1 MPTYEYVCRACRHEF
16 ERFQPI
22 TSSPVRTCPKCGRK
36 RVERKIGIGA
46 AVLFKGGGFYETDYR
61 SESYRKTEEAEK
73 KESEK
78 ASEKTSEKASEK
90 KPADSAKPTDSK
102 VVPAPKETDKP
113 AEKAVAASTI
123 SESKSQAS
131 TQIASQA
138 SSPASRETPAMPR
151 EKQEKKSAREG
162 RGVGNLKQPA
172 KTPSR
177 ASKPARKTKK

>member
-78 ASEKTSEKASEK
+78 
-90 KPADSAKPTDSK
+90 KPAEIAKPTDSK
-102 VVPAPKETDKP
+102 VAPVAKEKDKP
-113 AEKAVAASTI
+113 AEKAAAASTI

-131 TQIASQA
+131 TQIPSQA
-138 SSPASRETPAMPR
+138 IRETPANPR

-162 RGVGNLKQPA
+162 RGVGNLKQPV
-172 KTPSR
+172 KTPIR
-177 ASKPARKTKK
+177 ASKPARKTKNK

>member
-78 ASEKTSEKASEK
+78 ASEKPSEK

-113 AEKAVAASTI
+113 AEKAAAASTI

-131 TQIASQA
+131 TQIA
-138 SSPASRETPAMPR
+138 SPASRETPAMPR

-177 ASKPARKTKK
+177 ASKPARKTKNK

>member
-78 ASEKTSEKASEK
+78 ASEKASDK

-113 AEKAVAASTI
+113 AEKAAAASTI

-131 TQIASQA
+131 TQIA
-138 SSPASRETPAMPR
+138 SPASRETPAMPR

-177 ASKPARKTKK
+177 ASKPARKTKNK

>member
-73 KESEK
+73 KETEK
-78 ASEKTSEKASEK
+78 ASEKASEK
-90 KPADSAKPTDSK
+90 KSADSAKPTDNK

-113 AEKAVAASTI
+113 AEKAAAASTI

-131 TQIASQA
+131 SQA
-138 SSPASRETPAMPR
+138 SSQAPSPASRETPANPR

>member
-78 ASEKTSEKASEK
+78 ASEKASEK

-113 AEKAVAASTI
+113 AEKAAAASTI

-131 TQIASQA
+131 SQIASQA

-177 ASKPARKTKK
+177 ASKPARKTKNK

>member
-78 ASEKTSEKASEK
+78 ASEKASDK

-131 TQIASQA
+131 TQA

-177 ASKPARKTKK
+177 ASKPARKTKNK

>member
-78 ASEKTSEKASEK
+78 ASEKPSEK

-113 AEKAVAASTI
+113 AEKAAAASTI

-138 SSPASRETPAMPR
+138 HSQAIRETPTIPSER
-151 EKQEKKSAREG
+151 QEKKSAREG

-177 ASKPARKTKK
+177 ASKPARKTKNK

>member
-78 ASEKTSEKASEK
+78 ASEKASEK

-113 AEKAVAASTI
+113 AEKAAAASTI

-138 SSPASRETPAMPR
+138 SSPASRETPTNPR

-177 ASKPARKTKK
+177 ASKPARNTKNK

>member
-73 KESEK
+73 K
-78 ASEKTSEKASEK
+78 ASEK

-102 VVPAPKETDKP
+102 VVPVAKETEKP
-113 AEKAVAASTI
+113 AEKAAVASTI
-123 SESKSQAS
+123 SESKSQAT

-138 SSPASRETPAMPR
+138 PVQVSRETPTIPR

-177 ASKPARKTKK
+177 ASKPARKTKNK

>member
-78 ASEKTSEKASEK
+78 ASEK

-113 AEKAVAASTI
+113 AEKAAAASTI

-131 TQIASQA
+131 SQVP
-138 SSPASRETPAMPR
+138 SQEFRETPTNPR

-177 ASKPARKTKK
+177 ASKPARKTKNK

>member
-78 ASEKTSEKASEK
+78 ASEKASEK

-113 AEKAVAASTI
+113 AEKAAAASTI

-131 TQIASQA
+131 TQI
-138 SSPASRETPAMPR
+138 PKETPAIPR

-177 ASKPARKTKK
+177 ASKPARKTKNK

>member
-73 KESEK
+73 KE
-78 ASEKTSEKASEK
+78 TEK
-90 KPADSAKPTDSK
+90 KPAEIAKPTDSK
-102 VVPAPKETDKP
+102 VAPAAKETDKP
-113 AEKAVAASTI
+113 AEKAAVASTI
-123 SESKSQAS
+123 SESKSQAT
-131 TQIASQA
+131 TQI
-138 SSPASRETPAMPR
+138 PKETPAIPR

-177 ASKPARKTKK
+177 ASKPARKTKNK

>member
-78 ASEKTSEKASEK
+78 ASEKASEK

-113 AEKAVAASTI
+113 AEKAAAASTI

-177 ASKPARKTKK
+177 ASKPARKTKNK

>member
-78 ASEKTSEKASEK
+78 ASEKASEK

-113 AEKAVAASTI
+113 AEKAAAASTI

-131 TQIASQA
+131 TQIAS
-138 SSPASRETPAMPR
+138 PAPSQEFRETPTNPR

-177 ASKPARKTKK
+177 ASKPARKTKNK

>member
-131 TQIASQA
+131 TQA

-177 ASKPARKTKK
+177 ASKPARKTKNK

>member
-78 ASEKTSEKASEK
+78 ASEKASEK

-113 AEKAVAASTI
+113 AEKAAAASTI

-151 EKQEKKSAREG
+151 EQQEKKSAREG

-177 ASKPARKTKK
+177 ASKPARKTKNK

>member
-73 KESEK
+73 KE
-78 ASEKTSEKASEK
+78 TEK
-90 KPADSAKPTDSK
+90 KPAESAKPTDSK
-102 VVPAPKETDKP
+102 VAPAAKETDKP
-113 AEKAVAASTI
+113 AEKAAAASTI

-131 TQIASQA
+131 SQA
-138 SSPASRETPAMPR
+138 PAQASGETPANPR

>member
-78 ASEKTSEKASEK
+78 ASEKASEK
-90 KPADSAKPTDSK
+90 KPSESAKTTDSK
-102 VVPAPKETDKP
+102 VAPAAKGTDKP
-113 AEKAVAASTI
+113 AEKAAAASTI

-131 TQIASQA
+131 
-138 SSPASRETPAMPR
+138 SPASRETPANPR

-162 RGVGNLKQPA
+162 RGVGNLKQPL

-177 ASKPARKTKK
+177 ASKPARKTNK

>member
-78 ASEKTSEKASEK
+78 ASEK
-90 KPADSAKPTDSK
+90 KPAEIAKPTDSK
-102 VVPAPKETDKP
+102 VIPAPKETDKP
-113 AEKAVAASTI
+113 AEKAAAASTI

-131 TQIASQA
+131 TQI
-138 SSPASRETPAMPR
+138 PKETPAMPR

-177 ASKPARKTKK
+177 ASKPARKTKNK